1 MEEIKFKDLIL
12 NSDEKLFYLGD
23 EALTLTKSEYN
34 LLIFLLQNKN
44 KIFSRE
50 ELIVAAWDTQVSN
63 RAVDTALSRLRKK
76 LGNYSK
82 YLVSRSGFGYGF
94 MENCK

>member
-1 MEEIKFKDLIL
+1 MEEIKFKDLKL
-12 NSDEKLFYLGD
+12 NSDEKLFYLND

-34 LLIFLLQNKN
+34 LLIFLLQHKN

-50 ELIVAAWDTQVSN
+50 ELITAAWDNPVSN

-76 LGNYSK
+76 LGEYSK
-82 YLVSRSGFGYGF
+82 YLVSRIGMGYGF